1 MKKEKEEKNIKMTRH
16 RNNIVMMKRQ
26 TPKRVELHNGRVFY
40 KKYKRV
46 DKNLLPANIR
56 IRKTYRGN
64 PTQGRR
70 PKVRARAI
78 PVHVVRWRGFGKI
91 FNFVKKV
98 SKSPL
103 ARKIGKGAH
112 RELSNVYNKVT
123 NKIPNK
129 KLKCI
134 LQSDTANCLVHSA
147 AAYGHS
153 NL

>member
-1 MKKEKEEKNIKMTRH
+1 MTRR

-40 KKYKRV
+40 GKYKRV

-78 PVHVVRWRGFGKI
+78 PVHVVR
-91 FNFVKKV
+91 
-98 SKSPL
+98 
-103 ARKIGKGAH
+103 
-112 RELSNVYNKVT
+112 
-123 NKIPNK
+123 
-129 KLKCI
+129 
-134 LQSDTANCLVHSA
+134 
-147 AAYGHS
+147 
-153 NL
+153 